1 MKGGTE
7 LVGVVDNDDND
18 DDDGGVKVL
27 VMIADIV
34 FGGAMLRDWYIYEY
48 FISFLQLCPLPNS

>member
-1 MKGGTE
+1 MQFEGGYGTCWCCF
-7 LVGVVDNDDND
+7 DNDDND
-18 DDDGGVKVL
+18 DDGGGKVV

-48 FISFLQLCPLPNS
+48 FILFAIMSAS

>member
-1 MKGGTE
+1 MRFDGGPE

-18 DDDGGVKVL
+18 DDSGGKVV

-48 FISFLQLCPLPNS
+48 FILFEIISTS